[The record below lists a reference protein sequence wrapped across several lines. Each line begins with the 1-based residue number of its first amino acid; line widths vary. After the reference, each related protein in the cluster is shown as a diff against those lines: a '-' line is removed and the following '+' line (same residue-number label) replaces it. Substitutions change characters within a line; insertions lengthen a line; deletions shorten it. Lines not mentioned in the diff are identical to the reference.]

1 MKKFFRREYLAQFK
15 AKYKKVIGAIAV
27 IVFFVTIYAL
37 ILPALTLDSNAAN
50 QTPGIN
56 TEQSGS
62 VDDNTT
68 STSLSTENSDSQAV
82 SETNVSSQDEQLVT
96 TDTTLIADN
105 KNYQVTADITAEA
118 KLPESVALEVNQVK
132 PEDDTYQ
139 SKLQKI
145 QDTLPLNTVANIRL
159 YDIAFMQGDA
169 EVEPS
174 ASVKVT
180 ITQKDNFEAN
190 KDNLKVVHIKTDGST
205 EVLDAEVAG
214 DGNQVTTVTFNS
226 DSFSDFALV
235 DTSTSDDSILNSNGS
250 STGTDVDASVGS
262 TTETETT
269 SQSYTVTFYND
280 DSEITSTQIE
290 AGKALTILP
299 ETPFKSGYR
308 FDHWE
313 NAETHETVT
322 ADTIVTSDLTVK
334 AVFTEISIYTVTVN
348 YYYHNNSANQDV
360 TFDKEIFQLEERDTP
375 YQITPPTST
384 EVKREEDSTLTA
396 DAIYYPQEAV
406 IELKSGDLA
415 IKDEL
420 DGNIDGK
427 VTINLQYV
435 PYTAEYTVH
444 YMLKNLTDDDYTEI
458 QSVTNHGVLGST
470 VRPQVLSYDYA
481 IFEKTEATKLTQS
494 QGQNLYVYYT
504 RNSYTLSYNT
514 NGGSYIP
521 YLTGLYESKVS
532 LTDNVPTKTGYTFVG
547 WHEKEDLSDTAK
559 TSGTITLDSDKTLY
573 AEWKANTVNYT
584 INYYKEV
591 YNNATRKTSYVYDSA
606 VSASGKV
613 GTTVQADQAPAL
625 TTVPTGYKRESAYG
639 MNANS
644 NVTIAADGTS
654 VLKVYYSLI
663 RYTFVFNLNGTLLDV
678 NSYPVGST
686 SGSMTVNG
694 TSYTSS
700 QYRIS
705 NVVLGQDISSQW
717 PTSVNSVT
725 SWGTTYQFKGWY
737 NSSDR
742 IFYVTKRYE
751 VTKDMIE
758 KGMNTNNEKTFV
770 AYWQSGLSLY
780 YVNYYLQDADNTSVY
795 TNSLYSQS
803 FYRSNDSLSGKNIDG
818 FTLRTTTPAGYYSSG
833 YGNDNGYN
841 TNNYYYRFY
850 YDRNTYSI
858 DYYYNGSN
866 INTISRIPFEQN
878 INSSTYNYTPER
890 PSGID
895 ADYTWGG
902 WYTDAGL
909 TVPYTFDTMPSHNL
923 VLYAKWVAPTFNVT
937 FDLNGGDGVAPTT
950 QEVEKYKTATSV
962 ADPSRQYY
970 NFDGWYTAKE
980 GGERY
985 DWSQPVTSDTTLY
998 AHWSLKPLTYTV
1010 RYLDADNNNNQL
1022 AADKTVTSP
1031 ALNYQQV
1038 ISESA
1043 LAITGYRPD
1052 ANSKSVVLDYD
1063 ADNNIITFYY
1073 TKKSAQVSYR
1083 VDYVLKDN
1091 PTVKVAESKSV
1102 TVDGSTI
1109 LVKESAVTVDK
1120 GYLAS
1125 QLGTTL
1131 EQLDDY
1137 YALTDVESLTL
1148 TSSSDNNVITFYYVP
1163 YDTAHITVNYLDM
1176 DGNPIVG
1183 QEPLNTTRKKPS
1195 QYTVTHKTISG
1206 YTYAQSKDSN
1216 GDKNKVN
1223 YKIDKGDN
1231 ITINLYYQKDLYIEA
1246 VSKEKN
1252 YDGIA
1257 LENSGLADLKDSY
1270 KELLETDDSL
1280 TGISFTGSQ
1289 IDAGSSAV
1297 TPSIA
1302 LVSSSTGK
1310 ARNYYYN
1317 IIYVA
1322 GTLTVN
1328 KQSVTV
1334 IVNGQDKEKTYDG
1347 VAESISYDDL
1357 VINDSSG
1364 LYKESDIRFTGDKTL
1379 SATDAGTYNLTLQG
1393 KFTNSN
1399 ANFEVTFQVSDGRL
1413 LIKPRPVILTSAT
1426 AEKGYDGMALTA
1438 QTVTASEPTADTGF
1452 VTGEGLLYDVTGS
1465 QTATGSSDNTF
1476 TYTAMNA
1483 ATKLSNYDIATV
1495 YGRLTVTP
1503 TVNIQKTKTDWTAL
1517 TGGKFEISKW
1527 NGNTWT
1533 SIDGVSDL
1541 TITSTDGVTIPV
1553 GLNTGRYRITE
1564 TAAPDGYVILDNSVY
1579 FAVTESQAENGQSSF
1594 AISLTDENG
1603 NTISS
1608 LENVKVLEGNSS
1620 YSTRIQIAN
1629 ETGKALPHTGGSGR
1643 MFYVLVGLALM
1654 LVTLAYRQYQKHR
1667 ERSDLP

>member
-56 TEQSGS
+56 TKQSGS

-68 STSLSTENSDSQAV
+68 STSFSTENSDSQAV

-96 TDTTLIADN
+96 TDTTLNADD

-118 KLPESVALEVNQVK
+118 KLPKSVALEVNQVK
-132 PEDDTYQ
+132 PEEDTYQ

-145 QDTLPLNTVANIRL
+145 QDTLSLNTVANIRL

-235 DTSTSDDSILNSNGS
+235 DTSTSNDSILNSNGS

-290 AGKALTILP
+290 AGTALTILP

-322 ADTIVTSDLTVK
+322 ADTIVTSNLTVK
-334 AVFTEISIYTVTVN
+334 AVFTKISIYTVTVN

-396 DAIYYPQEAV
+396 DAIYYSQEAV

-470 VRPQVLSYDYA
+470 VSPQVLSYDYA
-481 IFEKTEATKLTQS
+481 TFEKTEATKLTQS
-494 QGQNLYVYYT
+494 QGQDLYVYYT

-521 YLTGLYESKVS
+521 YQTGLYESKVS

-547 WHEKEDLSDTAK
+547 WHEKKDLSDTAK

-613 GTTVQADQAPAL
+613 GTTVQANQAPAL
-625 TTVPTGYKRESAYG
+625 TTVPTGYERESAYG

-663 RYTFVFNLNGTLLDV
+663 RYTFVFNLNGTLFNV

-742 IFYVTKRYE
+742 KFYVTKRYE

-795 TNSLYSQS
+795 TNSSYSQS
-803 FYRSNDSLSGKNIDG
+803 LYRSNDSLSGKDIDG
-818 FTLRTTTPAGYYSSG
+818 FTLRTTTPVGYYSSG
-833 YGNDNGYN
+833 YRNDNGDN

-866 INTISRIPFEQN
+866 INTISSIPFEQN

-937 FDLNGGDGVAPTT
+937 FDLNGGDGVAPTK

-1022 AADKTVTSP
+1022 AADKTVTSS

-1043 LAITGYRPD
+1043 LAITGYHPD
-1052 ANSKSVVLDYD
+1052 ANSKSVELDYD
-1063 ADNNIITFYY
+1063 ADHNIITFYY
-1073 TKKSAQVSYR
+1073 TKKSAQVSYC

-1109 LVKESAVTVDK
+1109 SVKESAVTVDK
-1120 GYLAS
+1120 GYLAK
-1125 QLGTTL
+1125 QLDTTP

-1163 YDTAHITVNYLDM
+1163 YNTAHITVNYLDM

-1257 LENSGLADLKDSY
+1257 LENSGLTDLKDSY
-1270 KELLETDDSL
+1270 KDLLETDDSL

-1334 IVNGQDKEKTYDG
+1334 IVKGQDKEKTYDG

-1357 VINDSSG
+1357 VINDSSR

-1393 KFTNSN
+1393 KFTNRN

-1465 QTATGSSDNTF
+1465 QTDTGSSDNTF

-1564 TAAPDGYVILDNSVY
+1564 TAAPDGYVILDSSVY

-1608 LENVKVLEGNSS
+1608 LENVKVLKGNSS

>member
-27 IVFFVTIYAL
+27 IVVFVTTYAL

-96 TDTTLIADN
+96 TDTTLIADD

-145 QDTLPLNTVANIRL
+145 QDTLSLNTVANIRL

-180 ITQKDNFEAN
+180 ITQKDSFEAN

-250 STGTDVDASVGS
+250 STGTDVDASVES

-290 AGKALTILP
+290 AGTALTILP

-444 YMLKNLTDDDYTEI
+444 YMLKNLTGDDYTEI
-458 QSVTNHGVLGST
+458 QSVINHGVLGST
-470 VRPQVLSYDYA
+470 VSPQVLSYDYA

-514 NGGSYIP
+514 NGGSHIP
-521 YLTGLYESKVS
+521 YQTGLYESKVS

-591 YNNATRKTSYVYDSA
+591 YNNATGTTSYVYDSA

-613 GTTVQADQAPAL
+613 GTTVQADEAPAL
-625 TTVPTGYKRESAYG
+625 TTVPTGYERESAYG

-654 VLKVYYSLI
+654 VLKVYYSLV
-663 RYTFVFNLNGTLLDV
+663 RYTFVFNLNGPYYYT
-678 NSYPVGST
+678 NGFST
-686 SGSMTVNG
+686 G
-694 TSYTSS
+694 
-700 QYRIS
+700 RIS
-705 NVVLGQDISSQW
+705 KNGSDYYNSNYTIQNVVLGQDISSQW
-717 PTSVNSVT
+717 PSGDDVT
-725 SWGTTYQFKGWY
+725 DTYNYYSFVGWSSNTTTVLF
-737 NSSDR
+737 
-742 IFYVTKRYE
+742 VTRRHE
-751 VTKDMIE
+751 VTEDMIL
-758 KGMNTNNEKTFV
+758 GADSSNRKTYT
-770 AYWQSGLSLY
+770 ANWQTGLITKQ
-780 YVNYYLQDADNTSVY
+780 VDYYLQSANDPNVY
-795 TNSLYSQS
+795 ELSSKYSQ
-803 FYRSNDSLSGKNIDG
+803 FYNSQANTMLNPKNIAG
-818 FTLRTTTPAGYYSSG
+818 FTITETPSGYSNSTGYY
-833 YGNDNGYN
+833 YGSTYVVDH
-841 TNNYYYRFY
+841 YRFY
-850 YDRNTYSI
+850 YTRNTYSI
-858 DYYYNGSN
+858 DYYNGSN
-866 INTISRIPFEQN
+866 INTISSIPFEQN

-985 DWSQPVTSDTTLY
+985 DWSQPVTSDTKLY

-1038 ISESA
+1038 VSESA

-1052 ANSKSVVLDYD
+1052 VNSKSVVLDYA

-1083 VDYVLKDN
+1083 VDYVLQDN

-1109 LVKESAVTVDK
+1109 SVKESAVTVDK
-1120 GYLAS
+1120 DYLAK
-1125 QLGTTL
+1125 QLDMTP

-1206 YTYAQSKDSN
+1206 YTYAQSEDSN

-1257 LENSGLADLKDSY
+1257 LENSGLTDLKDSY
-1270 KELLETDDSL
+1270 KDLLETDDSL

-1328 KQSVTV
+1328 KQPVTV

-1413 LIKPRPVILTSAT
+1413 LIKPRPVILTSET

-1476 TYTAMNA
+1476 TYAAMNT

-1503 TVNIQKTKTDWTAL
+1503 TVNIQKTKTNWTAL

-1541 TITSTDGVTIPV
+1541 IITSTDGVTIPV
-1553 GLNTGRYRITE
+1553 GLNTGCYRITE

-1603 NTISS
+1603 NTISN

-1643 MFYVLVGLALM
+1643 MFYMLVGLALM

>member
-27 IVFFVTIYAL
+27 IVVFVTTYAL

-50 QTPGIN
+50 QMPGIN

-62 VDDNTT
+62 VDGNTT

-96 TDTTLIADN
+96 TDTTLIADD

-145 QDTLPLNTVANIRL
+145 QDTLSLNTVANIRL

-205 EVLDAEVAG
+205 EILDAEVAG
-214 DGNQVTTVTFNS
+214 DGNQVTAVTFNS

-235 DTSTSDDSILNSNGS
+235 DTSTSDDSILNSS
-250 STGTDVDASVGS
+250 STGTDVDASVES

-269 SQSYTVTFYND
+269 SQSYTVTFYNE

-290 AGKALTILP
+290 AGTALTILP

-406 IELKSGDLA
+406 IELQLGDLA

-444 YMLKNLTDDDYTEI
+444 YMLKNLTGDDYTEI

-470 VRPQVLSYDYA
+470 VSPQVLSYDYA

-521 YLTGLYESKVS
+521 YQTGLYESKVS

-591 YNNATRKTSYVYDSA
+591 YNNATGTTSYVYDSA

-613 GTTVQADQAPAL
+613 GTTVQADEAPAL
-625 TTVPTGYKRESAYG
+625 TTVPTGYERESAYG

-654 VLKVYYSLI
+654 VLKVYYSLV
-663 RYTFVFNLNGTLLDV
+663 RYTFVFNLNGPYYYT
-678 NSYPVGST
+678 NGFST
-686 SGSMTVNG
+686 G
-694 TSYTSS
+694 
-700 QYRIS
+700 RIS
-705 NVVLGQDISSQW
+705 KNGSDYYNSNYTIQNVALGQDISSQW
-717 PTSVNSVT
+717 PSGDDVT
-725 SWGTTYQFKGWY
+725 DTYNYYSFVGWSSNTTTVLF
-737 NSSDR
+737 
-742 IFYVTKRYE
+742 VTRRHE
-751 VTKDMIE
+751 VTVDMIL
-758 KGMNTNNEKTFV
+758 GADSSNRKTYT
-770 AYWQSGLSLY
+770 ANWQTGLITKQ
-780 YVNYYLQDADNTSVY
+780 VDYYLQSANDPNVY
-795 TNSLYSQS
+795 ELSSKYSQ
-803 FYRSNDSLSGKNIDG
+803 FYNSQANTMLNPKNIAG
-818 FTLRTTTPAGYYSSG
+818 FTITEKPSGYPNSTGYY
-833 YGNDNGYN
+833 YGSTYVVDH
-841 TNNYYYRFY
+841 YRFY
-850 YDRNTYSI
+850 YTRNIYSI
-858 DYYYNGSN
+858 DYYNGSN
-866 INTISRIPFEQN
+866 INTISSIPFEQN

-950 QEVEKYKTATSV
+950 QEVEKYKIATSV

-985 DWSQPVTSDTTLY
+985 DWSQPVTSDTKLY

-1022 AADKTVTSP
+1022 AADKTVTGP

-1038 ISESA
+1038 VSESA

-1083 VDYVLKDN
+1083 VDYVLQDN

-1109 LVKESAVTVDK
+1109 SIKESAVTVDK
-1120 GYLAS
+1120 DYLAK
-1125 QLGTTL
+1125 QLDTTP

-1195 QYTVTHKTISG
+1195 QYTVTHETISG
-1206 YTYAQSKDSN
+1206 YTYAQSEDSN

-1246 VSKEKN
+1246 ISKEKN

-1257 LENSGLADLKDSY
+1257 LENSGLTDLKDSY
-1270 KELLETDDSL
+1270 KDLLETDDSL
-1280 TGISFTGSQ
+1280 TGISFIGSQ

-1297 TPSIA
+1297 TPNIA

-1328 KQSVTV
+1328 KQPVTV

-1379 SATDAGTYNLTLQG
+1379 PATDAGTYNLTLQG

-1426 AEKGYDGMALTA
+1426 AEKGYDGMALKA

-1503 TVNIQKTKTDWTAL
+1503 TVNIQKTKMDWTAL

-1603 NTISS
+1603 NTISN

-1654 LVTLAYRQYQKHR
+1654 LVTLAYRPYQKHR

>member
-27 IVFFVTIYAL
+27 IVFFVTTYAL
-37 ILPALTLDSNAAN
+37 ILPTLTLDSNAAN

-82 SETNVSSQDEQLVT
+82 SETNVSSRDEQLVT
-96 TDTTLIADN
+96 TDTTLIADD

-145 QDTLPLNTVANIRL
+145 QDTLSLNTVANIRL

-214 DGNQVTTVTFNS
+214 DGNQVTAVTFNS

-235 DTSTSDDSILNSNGS
+235 DTSTSDDSILNSS
-250 STGTDVDASVGS
+250 STGTDVDASVES

-269 SQSYTVTFYND
+269 SQSYTVTFYNE

-290 AGKALTILP
+290 AGTALTILP

-322 ADTIVTSDLTVK
+322 ADTIVTSNLTVK

-470 VRPQVLSYDYA
+470 VSPQVLSYDYA

-494 QGQNLYVYYT
+494 QGQDLYVYYT

-521 YLTGLYESKVS
+521 YQTGLYESKVS

-613 GTTVQADQAPAL
+613 GATVQADEAPAL
-625 TTVPTGYKRESAYG
+625 TTVPTGYERESAYG

-663 RYTFVFNLNGTLLDV
+663 RYTFVFNLNGTLFNV

-742 IFYVTKRYE
+742 KFYVTKRYE

-795 TNSLYSQS
+795 TNSSYSQS
-803 FYRSNDSLSGKNIDG
+803 LYRSNDSLSGKDIDG
-818 FTLRTTTPAGYYSSG
+818 FTLRTTTPVGYYSSG
-833 YGNDNGYN
+833 YRNDNGDN

-866 INTISRIPFEQN
+866 INTISSIPFEQN

-937 FDLNGGDGVAPTT
+937 FDLNGGDGVAPTK

-1022 AADKTVTSP
+1022 AADKTVTSS

-1109 LVKESAVTVDK
+1109 SVKESAVTVDK
-1120 GYLAS
+1120 GYLAK
-1125 QLGTTL
+1125 QLDTTP

-1206 YTYAQSKDSN
+1206 YTYAQSKDTN

-1257 LENSGLADLKDSY
+1257 LENSGLTDLKDSY
-1270 KELLETDDSL
+1270 KELLETGDSL
-1280 TGISFTGSQ
+1280 KRISFTGSQ

-1328 KQSVTV
+1328 KQPVTV

-1393 KFTNSN
+1393 KFTNRN

-1413 LIKPRPVILTSAT
+1413 LIKSRPVILTSAT

-1465 QTATGSSDNTF
+1465 QTATGPSDNTF
-1476 TYTAMNA
+1476 TYTAMNT

-1620 YSTRIQIAN
+1620 YSARIQIAN

>member
-27 IVFFVTIYAL
+27 IVVFVTTYAL

-96 TDTTLIADN
+96 TDTTLIADD

-145 QDTLPLNTVANIRL
+145 QDTLSLNTVANIRL

-180 ITQKDNFEAN
+180 ITQKDSFEAN

-250 STGTDVDASVGS
+250 STGTDVDASVES

-290 AGKALTILP
+290 AGTALTILP

-444 YMLKNLTDDDYTEI
+444 YMLKNLTGDDYTEI
-458 QSVTNHGVLGST
+458 QSVINHGVLGST
-470 VRPQVLSYDYA
+470 VSPQVLSYDYA

-514 NGGSYIP
+514 NGGSHIP
-521 YLTGLYESKVS
+521 YQTGLYESKVS

-591 YNNATRKTSYVYDSA
+591 YNNATGTTSYVYDSA

-613 GTTVQADQAPAL
+613 GTTVQADEAPAL
-625 TTVPTGYKRESAYG
+625 TTVPTGYERESAYG

-654 VLKVYYSLI
+654 VLKVYYSLV
-663 RYTFVFNLNGTLLDV
+663 RYTFVFNLNGPYYYT
-678 NSYPVGST
+678 NGFST
-686 SGSMTVNG
+686 G
-694 TSYTSS
+694 
-700 QYRIS
+700 RIS
-705 NVVLGQDISSQW
+705 KNGSDYYNSNYTIQNVVLGQDISSQW
-717 PTSVNSVT
+717 PSGDDVT
-725 SWGTTYQFKGWY
+725 DTYNYYSFVGWSSNTTTVLF
-737 NSSDR
+737 
-742 IFYVTKRYE
+742 VTRRHE
-751 VTKDMIE
+751 VTEDMIL
-758 KGMNTNNEKTFV
+758 GADSSNRKTYT
-770 AYWQSGLSLY
+770 ANWQTGLITKQ
-780 YVNYYLQDADNTSVY
+780 VDYYLQSANDPNVY
-795 TNSLYSQS
+795 ELSSKYSQ
-803 FYRSNDSLSGKNIDG
+803 FYNSQANTMLNPKNIAG
-818 FTLRTTTPAGYYSSG
+818 FTITETPSGYSNSTGYY
-833 YGNDNGYN
+833 YGSTYVVDH
-841 TNNYYYRFY
+841 YRFY
-850 YDRNTYSI
+850 YTRNTYSI
-858 DYYYNGSN
+858 DYYNGSN
-866 INTISRIPFEQN
+866 INTISSIPFEQN

-985 DWSQPVTSDTTLY
+985 DWSQPVTSDTKLY

-1038 ISESA
+1038 VSESA

-1052 ANSKSVVLDYD
+1052 VNSKSVVLDYD

-1083 VDYVLKDN
+1083 VDYVLQDN

-1109 LVKESAVTVDK
+1109 SVKESAVTVDK
-1120 GYLAS
+1120 DYLAK
-1125 QLGTTL
+1125 QLDMTP

-1206 YTYAQSKDSN
+1206 YTYAQSEDSN

-1257 LENSGLADLKDSY
+1257 LENSGLTDLKDSY
-1270 KELLETDDSL
+1270 KDLLETDDSL

-1328 KQSVTV
+1328 KQPVTV

-1413 LIKPRPVILTSAT
+1413 LIKPRPVILTSET

-1476 TYTAMNA
+1476 TYAAMNT

-1503 TVNIQKTKTDWTAL
+1503 TVNIQKTKTNWTAL

-1541 TITSTDGVTIPV
+1541 IITSTDGVTIPV
-1553 GLNTGRYRITE
+1553 GLNTGCYRITE

-1603 NTISS
+1603 NTISN

-1643 MFYVLVGLALM
+1643 MFYMLVGLALM

>member
-27 IVFFVTIYAL
+27 IVVFVTTYAL

-68 STSLSTENSDSQAV
+68 STENSDSQAV
-82 SETNVSSQDEQLVT
+82 SEMNVSSQDEQLVT
-96 TDTTLIADN
+96 TDTTLIADD

-132 PEDDTYQ
+132 PEDDIYQ

-145 QDTLPLNTVANIRL
+145 QDTLSLNTVANIRL

-180 ITQKDNFEAN
+180 ITQKDSFEAN

-250 STGTDVDASVGS
+250 STGTDVDASVES

-290 AGKALTILP
+290 AGTALTILP

-435 PYTAEYTVH
+435 PYTAEYTVY
-444 YMLKNLTDDDYTEI
+444 YMLKNLTGDDYTEI

-470 VRPQVLSYDYA
+470 VSPQVLSYDYA

-521 YLTGLYESKVS
+521 YQTGLYESKVS

-591 YNNATRKTSYVYDSA
+591 YNNATGTTSYVYDSA

-613 GTTVQADQAPAL
+613 GATVQADEAPDL
-625 TTVPTGYKRESAYG
+625 TTVPTGYERESAYG

-654 VLKVYYSLI
+654 VLKVYYSLV
-663 RYTFVFNLNGTLLDV
+663 RYTFVFNLNGPYYYT
-678 NSYPVGST
+678 NGFST
-686 SGSMTVNG
+686 G
-694 TSYTSS
+694 
-700 QYRIS
+700 RIS
-705 NVVLGQDISSQW
+705 KNGSDYYNSNYTIQNVVLGQDISSQW
-717 PTSVNSVT
+717 PSGDDVT
-725 SWGTTYQFKGWY
+725 DTYNYYSFVGWSSNTTTVLF
-737 NSSDR
+737 
-742 IFYVTKRYE
+742 VTRRHE
-751 VTKDMIE
+751 VTEDMIL
-758 KGMNTNNEKTFV
+758 GADSSNRKTYT
-770 AYWQSGLSLY
+770 ANWQTGLITKQ
-780 YVNYYLQDADNTSVY
+780 VDYYLQSANDPNVY
-795 TNSLYSQS
+795 ELSSKYSQ
-803 FYRSNDSLSGKNIDG
+803 FYNSQANTMLSPKNIAG
-818 FTLRTTTPAGYYSSG
+818 FTITETPSGYSNSTGYY
-833 YGNDNGYN
+833 YGSTYVVDH
-841 TNNYYYRFY
+841 YRFY
-850 YDRNTYSI
+850 YTRNTYSI

-866 INTISRIPFEQN
+866 INTISSIPFEQN

-1038 ISESA
+1038 VSESA

-1109 LVKESAVTVDK
+1109 SVKESAVTVDK
-1120 GYLAS
+1120 DYLAK
-1125 QLGTTL
+1125 QLDTTP

-1206 YTYAQSKDSN
+1206 YTYAQSEDSN

-1257 LENSGLADLKDSY
+1257 LENSGLTDLKDSY

-1328 KQSVTV
+1328 KQPVTV

-1603 NTISS
+1603 NTISN

>member
-1 MKKFFRREYLAQFK
+1 MKKFFRREYLDQFK

-68 STSLSTENSDSQAV
+68 STSFSTENSDSQAV

-96 TDTTLIADN
+96 TDTTLIADD

-132 PEDDTYQ
+132 PEEDTYQ

-145 QDTLPLNTVANIRL
+145 QDTLSLNTVANIRL

-235 DTSTSDDSILNSNGS
+235 DTSTSDDSILNSS
-250 STGTDVDASVGS
+250 STGTDVDASVES

-290 AGKALTILP
+290 AGTALTILP

-444 YMLKNLTDDDYTEI
+444 YMLKNLTDNDYTEI

-470 VRPQVLSYDYA
+470 VRSQVLSYDYA
-481 IFEKTEATKLTQS
+481 TFEKTEATKLTQS

-521 YLTGLYESKVS
+521 YQTGLYKSKVS

-591 YNNATRKTSYVYDSA
+591 YNNATGTTSYVYDSA

-613 GTTVQADQAPAL
+613 GATVQADEAPAL
-625 TTVPTGYKRESAYG
+625 TTVPTGYERESAYG

-663 RYTFVFNLNGTLLDV
+663 RYTFVFNLNGTLLNV
-678 NSYPVGST
+678 NSYQVGST

-725 SWGTTYQFKGWY
+725 SGRTTYQFKGWY

-742 IFYVTKRYE
+742 IFCVTKRYE

-795 TNSLYSQS
+795 TNSSYSQS
-803 FYRSNDSLSGKNIDG
+803 LYRSNDSLSGKDIDG

-833 YGNDNGYN
+833 YWNDNGYN

-866 INTISRIPFEQN
+866 INTISSIPFEQN

-1038 ISESA
+1038 VSESA

-1109 LVKESAVTVDK
+1109 SVKESAVTVDK
-1120 GYLAS
+1120 DYLAS
-1125 QLGTTL
+1125 QLDMTP

-1183 QEPLNTTRKKPS
+1183 QAPLNTTRKKPS

-1206 YTYAQSKDSN
+1206 YTYAQSEDSN

-1257 LENSGLADLKDSY
+1257 LENSGLTDLKDSY

-1328 KQSVTV
+1328 KQPVTV

-1476 TYTAMNA
+1476 TYTVMNA

>member
-27 IVFFVTIYAL
+27 IVVFVTTYAL

-68 STSLSTENSDSQAV
+68 STENSDSQAV

-96 TDTTLIADN
+96 TDTTLIADD
-105 KNYQVTADITAEA
+105 KSYQVTADITAEA
-118 KLPESVALEVNQVK
+118 KLPESVALEVNQIK

-145 QDTLPLNTVANIRL
+145 QDTLSLNTVANIRL

-235 DTSTSDDSILNSNGS
+235 DTSTSDDSILNSS
-250 STGTDVDASVGS
+250 STGTNVDASVES

-290 AGKALTILP
+290 AGTALTILP

-444 YMLKNLTDDDYTEI
+444 YMLKNLTDDDYTVI

-470 VRPQVLSYDYA
+470 VSPQVLSYDYA

-494 QGQNLYVYYT
+494 QGQDLYVYYT

-521 YLTGLYESKVS
+521 YQTGLYESKVS

-591 YNNATRKTSYVYDSA
+591 YNNATGTTSYVYDSA

-613 GTTVQADQAPAL
+613 GATVQADEAPAL
-625 TTVPTGYKRESAYG
+625 TTVPTGYERESAYG

-663 RYTFVFNLNGTLLDV
+663 RYTFVFNLNGPYYYT
-678 NSYPVGST
+678 NGFST
-686 SGSMTVNG
+686 G
-694 TSYTSS
+694 
-700 QYRIS
+700 RIS
-705 NVVLGQDISSQW
+705 KNGSDYYNSNYTIQNVVLGQDISSQW
-717 PTSVNSVT
+717 PSGDDVT
-725 SWGTTYQFKGWY
+725 DTYNYYSFVGWSSNTTTVLF
-737 NSSDR
+737 
-742 IFYVTKRYE
+742 VTRRHE
-751 VTKDMIE
+751 VTEDMIL
-758 KGMNTNNEKTFV
+758 GADSSNRKTYT
-770 AYWQSGLSLY
+770 ANWQTGLITKQ
-780 YVNYYLQDADNTSVY
+780 VDYYLQSANDPNVY
-795 TNSLYSQS
+795 ELSSKYSQ
-803 FYRSNDSLSGKNIDG
+803 FYNSQANTMLNPKNIAG
-818 FTLRTTTPAGYYSSG
+818 FTITETPSGYSNSTGYY
-833 YGNDNGYN
+833 YGSTYVVDH
-841 TNNYYYRFY
+841 YRFY
-850 YDRNTYSI
+850 YTRNTYSI

-866 INTISRIPFEQN
+866 INTISSIPFEQN

-890 PSGID
+890 PPGID

-1038 ISESA
+1038 VSESA

-1052 ANSKSVVLDYD
+1052 ANSKNVVLDYD

-1109 LVKESAVTVDK
+1109 SVKESAVTVDK

-1125 QLGTTL
+1125 QLGTMP

-1206 YTYAQSKDSN
+1206 YTYAQS
-1216 GDKNKVN
+1216 
-1223 YKIDKGDN
+1223 
-1231 ITINLYYQKDLYIEA
+1231 
-1246 VSKEKN
+1246 
-1252 YDGIA
+1252 
-1257 LENSGLADLKDSY
+1257 
-1270 KELLETDDSL
+1270 
-1280 TGISFTGSQ
+1280 
-1289 IDAGSSAV
+1289 
-1297 TPSIA
+1297 
-1302 LVSSSTGK
+1302 
-1310 ARNYYYN
+1310 
-1317 IIYVA
+1317 
-1322 GTLTVN
+1322 
-1328 KQSVTV
+1328 
-1334 IVNGQDKEKTYDG
+1334 
-1347 VAESISYDDL
+1347 
-1357 VINDSSG
+1357 
-1364 LYKESDIRFTGDKTL
+1364 
-1379 SATDAGTYNLTLQG
+1379 
-1393 KFTNSN
+1393 
-1399 ANFEVTFQVSDGRL
+1399 
-1413 LIKPRPVILTSAT
+1413 
-1426 AEKGYDGMALTA
+1426 
-1438 QTVTASEPTADTGF
+1438 
-1452 VTGEGLLYDVTGS
+1452 
-1465 QTATGSSDNTF
+1465 
-1476 TYTAMNA
+1476 
-1483 ATKLSNYDIATV
+1483 
-1495 YGRLTVTP
+1495 
-1503 TVNIQKTKTDWTAL
+1503 
-1517 TGGKFEISKW
+1517 
-1527 NGNTWT
+1527 
-1533 SIDGVSDL
+1533 
-1541 TITSTDGVTIPV
+1541 
-1553 GLNTGRYRITE
+1553 
-1564 TAAPDGYVILDNSVY
+1564 
-1579 FAVTESQAENGQSSF
+1579 SF

-1603 NTISS
+1603 NTISN

-1643 MFYVLVGLALM
+1643 MFYVLAGLALM

>member
-27 IVFFVTIYAL
+27 IVVFVTTYAL

-96 TDTTLIADN
+96 TDTTLIADD

-145 QDTLPLNTVANIRL
+145 QDTLSLNTVANIRL

-180 ITQKDNFEAN
+180 ITQKDSFEAN

-250 STGTDVDASVGS
+250 STGTDVDASVES

-290 AGKALTILP
+290 AGTALTILP

-444 YMLKNLTDDDYTEI
+444 YMLKNLTGDDYTEI

-470 VRPQVLSYDYA
+470 VSPQVLSYDYA

-521 YLTGLYESKVS
+521 YQTGLYESKVS

-591 YNNATRKTSYVYDSA
+591 YNNATGTTSYVYDSA

-613 GTTVQADQAPAL
+613 GTTVQADEAPAL
-625 TTVPTGYKRESAYG
+625 TTVPTGYERESAYG

-654 VLKVYYSLI
+654 VLKVYYSLV
-663 RYTFVFNLNGTLLDV
+663 RYTFVFNLNGPYYYT
-678 NSYPVGST
+678 NGFST
-686 SGSMTVNG
+686 G
-694 TSYTSS
+694 
-700 QYRIS
+700 RIS
-705 NVVLGQDISSQW
+705 KNGSDYYNSNYTIQNVVLGQDISSQW
-717 PTSVNSVT
+717 PSGDDVT
-725 SWGTTYQFKGWY
+725 DTYNYYSFVGWSSNTTTVLF
-737 NSSDR
+737 
-742 IFYVTKRYE
+742 VTRRHE
-751 VTKDMIE
+751 VTEDMIL
-758 KGMNTNNEKTFV
+758 GADSSNRKTYT
-770 AYWQSGLSLY
+770 ANWQTGLITKQ
-780 YVNYYLQDADNTSVY
+780 VDYYLQSANDPNVY
-795 TNSLYSQS
+795 ELSSKYSQ
-803 FYRSNDSLSGKNIDG
+803 FYNSQANTMLNPKNIAG
-818 FTLRTTTPAGYYSSG
+818 FTITETPSGYSNSTGYY
-833 YGNDNGYN
+833 YGSTYVVDR
-841 TNNYYYRFY
+841 YRFY
-850 YDRNTYSI
+850 YTRNIYSI
-858 DYYYNGSN
+858 DYYNGSN
-866 INTISRIPFEQN
+866 INTISSIPFEQN

-909 TVPYTFDTMPSHNL
+909 SVPYTFDTMPSHNL

-950 QEVEKYKTATSV
+950 QEVEKYKIATSV

-985 DWSQPVTSDTTLY
+985 DWSQPVTSDTKLY

-1038 ISESA
+1038 VSESA

-1083 VDYVLKDN
+1083 VDYVLQDN

-1102 TVDGSTI
+1102 TVDSSTI
-1109 LVKESAVTVDK
+1109 SVKESAVTVDK
-1120 GYLAS
+1120 DYLAK
-1125 QLGTTL
+1125 QLDMTP

-1206 YTYAQSKDSN
+1206 YTYAQSEDSN

-1257 LENSGLADLKDSY
+1257 LENSGLTDLKDSY

-1533 SIDGVSDL
+1533 SIDGISDL

>member
-27 IVFFVTIYAL
+27 IVVFVTTYAL

-96 TDTTLIADN
+96 TDTTLIADD

-145 QDTLPLNTVANIRL
+145 QDTLSLNTVANIRL

-180 ITQKDNFEAN
+180 ITQKDSFEAN

-250 STGTDVDASVGS
+250 STGTDVDASVES

-290 AGKALTILP
+290 AGTALTILP

-444 YMLKNLTDDDYTEI
+444 YMLKNLTGDDYTEI
-458 QSVTNHGVLGST
+458 QSVINHGVLGST
-470 VRPQVLSYDYA
+470 VSPQVLSYDYA

-514 NGGSYIP
+514 NGGSHIP
-521 YLTGLYESKVS
+521 YQTGLYESKVS

-591 YNNATRKTSYVYDSA
+591 YNNATGTTSYVYDSA

-613 GTTVQADQAPAL
+613 GTTVQADEAPAL
-625 TTVPTGYKRESAYG
+625 TTVPTGYERESAYG

-654 VLKVYYSLI
+654 VLKVYYSLV
-663 RYTFVFNLNGTLLDV
+663 RYTFVFNLNGPYYYT
-678 NSYPVGST
+678 NGFST
-686 SGSMTVNG
+686 G
-694 TSYTSS
+694 
-700 QYRIS
+700 RIS
-705 NVVLGQDISSQW
+705 KNGSDYYNSNYTIQNVVLGQDISSQW
-717 PTSVNSVT
+717 PSGDDVT
-725 SWGTTYQFKGWY
+725 DTYNYYSFVGWSSNTTTVLF
-737 NSSDR
+737 
-742 IFYVTKRYE
+742 VTRRHE
-751 VTKDMIE
+751 VTEDMIL
-758 KGMNTNNEKTFV
+758 GADSSNRKTYT
-770 AYWQSGLSLY
+770 ANWQTGLITKQ
-780 YVNYYLQDADNTSVY
+780 VDYYLQSANDPNVY
-795 TNSLYSQS
+795 ELSSKYSQ
-803 FYRSNDSLSGKNIDG
+803 FYNSQANTMLNPKNIAG
-818 FTLRTTTPAGYYSSG
+818 FTITETPSGYSNSTGYY
-833 YGNDNGYN
+833 YGSTYVVDH
-841 TNNYYYRFY
+841 YRFY
-850 YDRNTYSI
+850 YTRNTYSI

-866 INTISRIPFEQN
+866 INTISSIPFEQN

-1038 ISESA
+1038 VSESA

-1109 LVKESAVTVDK
+1109 SVKESAVTVDK
-1120 GYLAS
+1120 DYLAK
-1125 QLGTTL
+1125 QLDTTP

-1176 DGNPIVG
+1176 DGNPIVW

-1206 YTYAQSKDSN
+1206 YTYAQSEDSN

-1257 LENSGLADLKDSY
+1257 LENSGLTDLKDSY

-1328 KQSVTV
+1328 KQPVTV

-1452 VTGEGLLYDVTGS
+1452 VTGEGLLYNVTGS

-1495 YGRLTVTP
+1495 YGRLTVIP

-1533 SIDGVSDL
+1533 SIDGISDL

-1579 FAVTESQAENGQSSF
+1579 FAVTESQAENGHSSF

-1603 NTISS
+1603 NTISN

-1643 MFYVLVGLALM
+1643 MFYVLAGLALM

>member
-62 VDDNTT
+62 VGDNTT
-68 STSLSTENSDSQAV
+68 STSFSTENSDSQAV

-96 TDTTLIADN
+96 TDKTLIADD

-132 PEDDTYQ
+132 PEEDTYQ

-145 QDTLPLNTVANIRL
+145 QDTLSLNTVANIRL

-180 ITQKDNFEAN
+180 ITQKDNFETN

-235 DTSTSDDSILNSNGS
+235 DTSTSDDSILNSS
-250 STGTDVDASVGS
+250 STGTDVDASVES

-322 ADTIVTSDLTVK
+322 ADTIVTSNLTVK

-348 YYYHNNSANQDV
+348 YYYHNNSANQDI

-384 EVKREEDSTLTA
+384 EVKREKDSILTA

-470 VRPQVLSYDYA
+470 VRSQVLSYDYA
-481 IFEKTEATKLTQS
+481 TFEKTEATKLTQS

-547 WHEKEDLSDTAK
+547 WHEKKDLSDTAK

-613 GTTVQADQAPAL
+613 GTTVQAGEAPAL
-625 TTVPTGYKRESAYG
+625 KTVPKGYKRESAYG

-654 VLKVYYSLI
+654 VLKVYYSLV

-678 NSYPVGST
+678 NSNQVGGST

-725 SWGTTYQFKGWY
+725 SGKTTYQFKGWY

-742 IFYVTKRYE
+742 IYYVTKRYE

-780 YVNYYLQDADNTSVY
+780 YVNYYLQDAHNTSVY
-795 TNSLYSQS
+795 TNSSYSQS
-803 FYRSNDSLSGKNIDG
+803 LYLSNGSLRGKDIDG
-818 FTLRTTTPAGYYSSG
+818 FTLRTTTPKGYYNSG
-833 YGNDNGYN
+833 YQDDNGYN

-866 INTISRIPFEQN
+866 INTISSIPFEQN

-985 DWSQPVTSDTTLY
+985 DWSRPVTSDTTLY

-1038 ISESA
+1038 VSESA

-1091 PTVKVAESKSV
+1091 PKVKVAESKSV

-1109 LVKESAVTVDK
+1109 SVKESAVTVDK

-1163 YDTAHITVNYLDM
+1163 YNTAHITVNYLDM

-1206 YTYAQSKDSN
+1206 YTYAKSEDSN

-1257 LENSGLADLKDSY
+1257 LENSGLTDLKDSY
-1270 KELLETDDSL
+1270 KELLETGDSL

-1328 KQSVTV
+1328 KQPVTV

-1393 KFTNSN
+1393 KFTNRN

-1413 LIKPRPVILTSAT
+1413 LIKSRPVILTSAT

-1465 QTATGSSDNTF
+1465 QTATGPSDNTF
-1476 TYTAMNA
+1476 TYTAMNT

-1503 TVNIQKTKTDWTAL
+1503 TVNIQKTKTDWTAM

>member
-1 MKKFFRREYLAQFK
+1 M
-15 AKYKKVIGAIAV
+15 
-27 IVFFVTIYAL
+27 
-37 ILPALTLDSNAAN
+37 
-50 QTPGIN
+50 
-56 TEQSGS
+56 
-62 VDDNTT
+62 
-68 STSLSTENSDSQAV
+68 
-82 SETNVSSQDEQLVT
+82 
-96 TDTTLIADN
+96 
-105 KNYQVTADITAEA
+105 
-118 KLPESVALEVNQVK
+118 
-132 PEDDTYQ
+132 
-139 SKLQKI
+139 
-145 QDTLPLNTVANIRL
+145 
-159 YDIAFMQGDA
+159 
-169 EVEPS
+169 
-174 ASVKVT
+174 
-180 ITQKDNFEAN
+180 
-190 KDNLKVVHIKTDGST
+190 
-205 EVLDAEVAG
+205 
-214 DGNQVTTVTFNS
+214 
-226 DSFSDFALV
+226 
-235 DTSTSDDSILNSNGS
+235 
-250 STGTDVDASVGS
+250 
-262 TTETETT
+262 
-269 SQSYTVTFYND
+269 
-280 DSEITSTQIE
+280 
-290 AGKALTILP
+290 
-299 ETPFKSGYR
+299 
-308 FDHWE
+308 
-313 NAETHETVT
+313 
-322 ADTIVTSDLTVK
+322 
-334 AVFTEISIYTVTVN
+334 
-348 YYYHNNSANQDV
+348 
-360 TFDKEIFQLEERDTP
+360 
-375 YQITPPTST
+375 
-384 EVKREEDSTLTA
+384 
-396 DAIYYPQEAV
+396 
-406 IELKSGDLA
+406 
-415 IKDEL
+415 
-420 DGNIDGK
+420 
-427 VTINLQYV
+427 
-435 PYTAEYTVH
+435 
-444 YMLKNLTDDDYTEI
+444 KNLTGDDYTEI

-470 VRPQVLSYDYA
+470 VSPQVLSYDYA

-494 QGQNLYVYYT
+494 QGQDLYVYYT

-521 YLTGLYESKVS
+521 YQTGLYKSEVS
-532 LTDNVPTKTGYTFVG
+532 LTDNVPTKTGYKFVG
-547 WHEKEDLSDTAK
+547 WHEKEDLSDTPK

-573 AEWKANTVNYT
+573 AEWEARPVNYT

-591 YNNATRKTSYVYDSA
+591 YNNATKKTSYVYDSA

-613 GTTVQADQAPAL
+613 GTTVQAGEAPAL
-625 TTVPTGYKRESAYG
+625 TTVPTGYERESAYG

-663 RYTFVFNLNGTLLDV
+663 RYTFVFNLNGTLLNV
-678 NSYPVGST
+678 NSYPVGPT

-780 YVNYYLQDADNTSVY
+780 YVNYYLQDAHNTSVY

-803 FYRSNDSLSGKNIDG
+803 LYRSNDSLSGKDIDG
-818 FTLRTTTPAGYYSSG
+818 FTLRTTTPKGYYNSG
-833 YGNDNGYN
+833 YQNDNGYN

-1022 AADKTVTSP
+1022 AADKTVTSS

-1109 LVKESAVTVDK
+1109 SVKESAVTVDK
-1120 GYLAS
+1120 GYLAK
-1125 QLGTTL
+1125 QLDTTP

-1206 YTYAQSKDSN
+1206 YTYAQSEDSN

-1257 LENSGLADLKDSY
+1257 LENSGLTDLKDSY

-1289 IDAGSSAV
+1289 INAGSSAV

-1476 TYTAMNA
+1476 IYTAMNA

>member
-27 IVFFVTIYAL
+27 IVVFVTTYAL

-96 TDTTLIADN
+96 TDTTLIADD

-145 QDTLPLNTVANIRL
+145 QDTLSLNTVANIRL

-180 ITQKDNFEAN
+180 ITQKDSFEAN

-250 STGTDVDASVGS
+250 STGTDVDASVES

-290 AGKALTILP
+290 AGTALTILP

-444 YMLKNLTDDDYTEI
+444 YMLKNLTGDDYTEI

-470 VRPQVLSYDYA
+470 VSPQVLSYDYA

-521 YLTGLYESKVS
+521 YQTGLYESKVS

-591 YNNATRKTSYVYDSA
+591 YNNATGTTSYVYDSA

-613 GTTVQADQAPAL
+613 GTTVQADEAPAL
-625 TTVPTGYKRESAYG
+625 TTVPTGYERESAYG

-654 VLKVYYSLI
+654 VLKVYYSLV
-663 RYTFVFNLNGTLLDV
+663 RYTFVFNLNGPYYYT
-678 NSYPVGST
+678 NGFST
-686 SGSMTVNG
+686 G
-694 TSYTSS
+694 
-700 QYRIS
+700 RIS
-705 NVVLGQDISSQW
+705 KNGSDYYNSNYTIQNVVLGQDISSQW
-717 PTSVNSVT
+717 PSGDDVT
-725 SWGTTYQFKGWY
+725 DTYNYYSFVGWSSNTTTVLF
-737 NSSDR
+737 
-742 IFYVTKRYE
+742 VTRRHE
-751 VTKDMIE
+751 VTEDMIL
-758 KGMNTNNEKTFV
+758 GADSSNRKTYT
-770 AYWQSGLSLY
+770 ANWQTGLITKQ
-780 YVNYYLQDADNTSVY
+780 VDYYLQSANDPNVY
-795 TNSLYSQS
+795 ELSSKYSQ
-803 FYRSNDSLSGKNIDG
+803 FYNSQANTMLNPKNIAG
-818 FTLRTTTPAGYYSSG
+818 FTITETPSGYSNSTGYY
-833 YGNDNGYN
+833 YGSTYVVDH
-841 TNNYYYRFY
+841 YRFY
-850 YDRNTYSI
+850 YTRNIYSI
-858 DYYYNGSN
+858 DYYNGSN
-866 INTISRIPFEQN
+866 INTISSIPFEQN

-909 TVPYTFDTMPSHNL
+909 SVPYTFDTMPSHNL

-950 QEVEKYKTATSV
+950 QEVEKYKIATSV

-985 DWSQPVTSDTTLY
+985 DWSQPVTSDTKLY

-1031 ALNYQQV
+1031 VLNYQQV
-1038 ISESA
+1038 VSESA

-1083 VDYVLKDN
+1083 VDYVLQDN

-1102 TVDGSTI
+1102 TVDSSTI
-1109 LVKESAVTVDK
+1109 SVKESAVTVDK
-1120 GYLAS
+1120 DYLAK
-1125 QLGTTL
+1125 QLDMTP

-1206 YTYAQSKDSN
+1206 YTYAQSEDSN

-1257 LENSGLADLKDSY
+1257 LENSGLTDLKDSY

-1533 SIDGVSDL
+1533 SIDGISDL

>member
-1 MKKFFRREYLAQFK
+1 MKKFFRREYLDQFK

-68 STSLSTENSDSQAV
+68 STSFSTENSDSQAV

-96 TDTTLIADN
+96 TDTTLIADD

-132 PEDDTYQ
+132 PEEDTYQ

-145 QDTLPLNTVANIRL
+145 QDTLSLNTVANIRL

-235 DTSTSDDSILNSNGS
+235 DTSTSDDSILNSS
-250 STGTDVDASVGS
+250 STGTDVDASVES

-290 AGKALTILP
+290 AGTALTILP

-334 AVFTEISIYTVTVN
+334 AVFTEILIYTVTVN

-396 DAIYYPQEAV
+396 DAIYYSQEAV

-444 YMLKNLTDDDYTEI
+444 YMLKNLTGDDYTEI

-470 VRPQVLSYDYA
+470 VSPQVLSYDYA

-494 QGQNLYVYYT
+494 QGQDLYVYYT

-521 YLTGLYESKVS
+521 YQTGLYESKVS

-591 YNNATRKTSYVYDSA
+591 YNNATRTTSYVYDSA

-613 GTTVQADQAPAL
+613 GATVQADEAPAL
-625 TTVPTGYKRESAYG
+625 TKVPTGYKRESAYG

-663 RYTFVFNLNGTLLDV
+663 RYTFVFNLNGTLLNV

-737 NSSDR
+737 NSSDG

-795 TNSLYSQS
+795 TNSSYSQS
-803 FYRSNDSLSGKNIDG
+803 LYRSNDSLSGKDIDG
-818 FTLRTTTPAGYYSSG
+818 FTLRTTTPVGYYNSG
-833 YGNDNGYN
+833 YRNDNGYN

-866 INTISRIPFEQN
+866 INTISSIPFEQN

-1022 AADKTVTSP
+1022 AADKTVTSS

-1063 ADNNIITFYY
+1063 ADHNIITFYY

-1109 LVKESAVTVDK
+1109 SVKESAVTVDK
-1120 GYLAS
+1120 GYLAK
-1125 QLGTTL
+1125 QLDTTP

-1257 LENSGLADLKDSY
+1257 LENSGLTDLKDSY

>member
-27 IVFFVTIYAL
+27 IVVFVTTYAL

-68 STSLSTENSDSQAV
+68 STSLSTENSDLQAV

-96 TDTTLIADN
+96 TDMTLIADD

-145 QDTLPLNTVANIRL
+145 QDTLSLNTVANIRL

-180 ITQKDNFEAN
+180 ITQKDSFEAN

-250 STGTDVDASVGS
+250 STGTDVDASVES

-290 AGKALTILP
+290 AGTALTILP

-444 YMLKNLTDDDYTEI
+444 YMLKNLTGDDYTEI

-470 VRPQVLSYDYA
+470 VSPQVLSYDYA

-521 YLTGLYESKVS
+521 YQTGLYESKVS
-532 LTDNVPTKTGYTFVG
+532 LTDNVPTKMGYTFVG

-591 YNNATRKTSYVYDSA
+591 YNNATGTTSYVYDSA

-613 GTTVQADQAPAL
+613 GTTVQADEAPAL
-625 TTVPTGYKRESAYG
+625 TTVPTGYERESAYG

-654 VLKVYYSLI
+654 VLKVYYSLV
-663 RYTFVFNLNGTLLDV
+663 RYTFVFNLNGPYYYT
-678 NSYPVGST
+678 NGFST
-686 SGSMTVNG
+686 G
-694 TSYTSS
+694 
-700 QYRIS
+700 RIS
-705 NVVLGQDISSQW
+705 KNGSDYYNSNYTIQNVVLGQDISSQW
-717 PTSVNSVT
+717 PSGDDVT
-725 SWGTTYQFKGWY
+725 DTYNYYSFVGWSSNTTTVLF
-737 NSSDR
+737 
-742 IFYVTKRYE
+742 VTRRHE
-751 VTKDMIE
+751 VTEDMIL
-758 KGMNTNNEKTFV
+758 GADSSNRKTYT
-770 AYWQSGLSLY
+770 ANWQTGLITKQ
-780 YVNYYLQDADNTSVY
+780 VDYYLQSANDPNVY
-795 TNSLYSQS
+795 ELSSKYSQ
-803 FYRSNDSLSGKNIDG
+803 FYNSQANTMLNPKNIAG
-818 FTLRTTTPAGYYSSG
+818 FTITETPSGYSNSTGYY
-833 YGNDNGYN
+833 YGSTYVVDH
-841 TNNYYYRFY
+841 YRFY
-850 YDRNTYSI
+850 YTRNIYSI
-858 DYYYNGSN
+858 DYYNGSN
-866 INTISRIPFEQN
+866 INTISSIPFEQN

-950 QEVEKYKTATSV
+950 QEVEKYKIATSV

-985 DWSQPVTSDTTLY
+985 DWSQPVTSDTKLY

-1038 ISESA
+1038 VSESA

-1083 VDYVLKDN
+1083 VDYVLQDN

-1109 LVKESAVTVDK
+1109 SVKESAVTVDK
-1120 GYLAS
+1120 DYLAK
-1125 QLGTTL
+1125 QLDMTP

-1206 YTYAQSKDSN
+1206 YTYAQSEDSN

-1257 LENSGLADLKDSY
+1257 LENSGLTDLKDSY

-1533 SIDGVSDL
+1533 SIDGISDL

>member
-96 TDTTLIADN
+96 TDTTLIADD

-663 RYTFVFNLNGTLLDV
+663 RYTFVFNLNGTLLNV

-985 DWSQPVTSDTTLY
+985 DWSQPVTSDITLY

-1163 YDTAHITVNYLDM
+1163 YNTAHITVNYLDM

-1564 TAAPDGYVILDNSVY
+1564 TAAPDGYVILDSSVY
-1579 FAVTESQAENGQSSF
+1579 FAVTESQTENGQSSF

>member
-27 IVFFVTIYAL
+27 IVVFVTTYAL

-96 TDTTLIADN
+96 TDTTLIADD

-145 QDTLPLNTVANIRL
+145 QDTLSLNTVANIRL

-180 ITQKDNFEAN
+180 ITQKDSFEAN

-250 STGTDVDASVGS
+250 STGTDVDASVES

-290 AGKALTILP
+290 AGTALTILP

-470 VRPQVLSYDYA
+470 VSPQVLSYDYA

-521 YLTGLYESKVS
+521 YQTGLYESKVS

-591 YNNATRKTSYVYDSA
+591 YNNATGTTSYVYDSA

-613 GTTVQADQAPAL
+613 GATVQADEAPDL
-625 TTVPTGYKRESAYG
+625 TTVPTGYERESAYG

-654 VLKVYYSLI
+654 VLKVYYSLV
-663 RYTFVFNLNGTLLDV
+663 RYTFVFNLNGPYYYT
-678 NSYPVGST
+678 NGFST
-686 SGSMTVNG
+686 G
-694 TSYTSS
+694 
-700 QYRIS
+700 RIS
-705 NVVLGQDISSQW
+705 KNGSDYYNSNYTIQNVVLGQDISSQW
-717 PTSVNSVT
+717 PSGDDVT
-725 SWGTTYQFKGWY
+725 DTYNYYSFVGWSSNTTTVLF
-737 NSSDR
+737 
-742 IFYVTKRYE
+742 VTRRHE
-751 VTKDMIE
+751 VTEDMIL
-758 KGMNTNNEKTFV
+758 GADSSNRKTYT
-770 AYWQSGLSLY
+770 ANWQTGLITKQ
-780 YVNYYLQDADNTSVY
+780 VDYYLQSANDPNVY
-795 TNSLYSQS
+795 ELSSKYSQ
-803 FYRSNDSLSGKNIDG
+803 FYNSQANTMLNPKNIAG
-818 FTLRTTTPAGYYSSG
+818 FTITETPSGYSNSTGYY
-833 YGNDNGYN
+833 YGSTYVVDH
-841 TNNYYYRFY
+841 YRFY
-850 YDRNTYSI
+850 YTRNTYSI

-866 INTISRIPFEQN
+866 INTISSIPFEQN

-1038 ISESA
+1038 VSESA

-1109 LVKESAVTVDK
+1109 SVKESAVTVDK
-1120 GYLAS
+1120 DYLAK
-1125 QLGTTL
+1125 QLDTTP

-1206 YTYAQSKDSN
+1206 YTYAQSEDSN

-1257 LENSGLADLKDSY
+1257 LENSGLTDLKDSY

-1328 KQSVTV
+1328 KQPVTV

-1452 VTGEGLLYDVTGS
+1452 VTGEGLLYNVTGS

-1495 YGRLTVTP
+1495 YGRLTVIP

-1533 SIDGVSDL
+1533 SIDGISDL

-1579 FAVTESQAENGQSSF
+1579 FAVTESQAENGHSSF

-1603 NTISS
+1603 NTISN

-1643 MFYVLVGLALM
+1643 MFYVLAGLALM

>member
-1 MKKFFRREYLAQFK
+1 
-15 AKYKKVIGAIAV
+15 
-27 IVFFVTIYAL
+27 
-37 ILPALTLDSNAAN
+37 
-50 QTPGIN
+50 
-56 TEQSGS
+56 
-62 VDDNTT
+62 
-68 STSLSTENSDSQAV
+68 
-82 SETNVSSQDEQLVT
+82 
-96 TDTTLIADN
+96 
-105 KNYQVTADITAEA
+105 
-118 KLPESVALEVNQVK
+118 
-132 PEDDTYQ
+132 
-139 SKLQKI
+139 
-145 QDTLPLNTVANIRL
+145 
-159 YDIAFMQGDA
+159 
-169 EVEPS
+169 
-174 ASVKVT
+174 
-180 ITQKDNFEAN
+180 
-190 KDNLKVVHIKTDGST
+190 
-205 EVLDAEVAG
+205 
-214 DGNQVTTVTFNS
+214 
-226 DSFSDFALV
+226 
-235 DTSTSDDSILNSNGS
+235 
-250 STGTDVDASVGS
+250 
-262 TTETETT
+262 
-269 SQSYTVTFYND
+269 
-280 DSEITSTQIE
+280 
-290 AGKALTILP
+290 
-299 ETPFKSGYR
+299 
-308 FDHWE
+308 
-313 NAETHETVT
+313 
-322 ADTIVTSDLTVK
+322 
-334 AVFTEISIYTVTVN
+334 
-348 YYYHNNSANQDV
+348 
-360 TFDKEIFQLEERDTP
+360 
-375 YQITPPTST
+375 
-384 EVKREEDSTLTA
+384 
-396 DAIYYPQEAV
+396 
-406 IELKSGDLA
+406 
-415 IKDEL
+415 
-420 DGNIDGK
+420 
-427 VTINLQYV
+427 
-435 PYTAEYTVH
+435 
-444 YMLKNLTDDDYTEI
+444 
-458 QSVTNHGVLGST
+458 
-470 VRPQVLSYDYA
+470 
-481 IFEKTEATKLTQS
+481 
-494 QGQNLYVYYT
+494 
-504 RNSYTLSYNT
+504 
-514 NGGSYIP
+514 
-521 YLTGLYESKVS
+521 
-532 LTDNVPTKTGYTFVG
+532 
-547 WHEKEDLSDTAK
+547 
-559 TSGTITLDSDKTLY
+559 
-573 AEWKANTVNYT
+573 
-584 INYYKEV
+584 
-591 YNNATRKTSYVYDSA
+591 
-606 VSASGKV
+606 
-613 GTTVQADQAPAL
+613 
-625 TTVPTGYKRESAYG
+625 

-663 RYTFVFNLNGTLLDV
+663 RYTLVFNLD
-678 NSYPVGST
+678 NSSTATGYTDYRGSNITRSMTTGRISIKGVIYSGST
-686 SGSMTVNG
+686 YS
-694 TSYTSS
+694 
-700 QYRIS
+700 IKD
-705 NVVLGQDISSQW
+705 VVLGQDISELWPSDTSTVSSEVYDSLSQH
-717 PTSVNSVT
+717 SFI
-725 SWGTTYQFKGWY
+725 YQGRSYYYSLYFDYW
-737 NSSDR
+737 SSGNGNNK
-742 IFYVTKRYE
+742 TKRYE
-751 VTKDMIE
+751 LTEDLVENANDNHVVTYQ
-758 KGMNTNNEKTFV
+758 
-770 AYWQSGLSLY
+770 AYWTPKGTTASVEY
-780 YVNYYLQDADNTSVY
+780 WLQQADGSY
-795 TNSLYSQS
+795 TKSDTYSQS
-803 FYRSNDSLSGKNIDG
+803 FIRTNKLAAKELFGYTYLGLNQVPSGNYQPSQ
-818 FTLRTTTPAGYYSSG
+818 TTTNPYV
-833 YGNDNGYN
+833 
-841 TNNYYYRFY
+841 YRFY
-850 YDRNTYSI
+850 YNRNSYNI
-858 DYYYNGSN
+858 DYYYGS
-866 INTISRIPFEQN
+866 EQLETKN
-878 INSSTYNYTPER
+878 VLYEADINSSTYNYTPER

-1038 ISESA
+1038 VSESA

-1073 TKKSAQVSYR
+1073 TKKFAQVSYR
-1083 VDYVLKDN
+1083 VDYVLQDN

-1109 LVKESAVTVDK
+1109 SVKESAVTVDK
-1120 GYLAS
+1120 DYLAK
-1125 QLGTTL
+1125 QLDTMP

-1206 YTYAQSKDSN
+1206 YTYAQSEDSN

-1257 LENSGLADLKDSY
+1257 LENSGLTDLKDSY

-1533 SIDGVSDL
+1533 SIDGISDL

-1629 ETGKALPHTGGSGR
+1629 ETGKALPQMGGSGR

-1667 ERSDLP
+1667 ERSALP

>member
-27 IVFFVTIYAL
+27 IVVFVTTYAL

-96 TDTTLIADN
+96 TDTTLIADD

-145 QDTLPLNTVANIRL
+145 QDTLSLNTVANIRL

-180 ITQKDNFEAN
+180 ITQKDSFEAN

-250 STGTDVDASVGS
+250 STGTDVDASVES

-290 AGKALTILP
+290 AGTALTILP

-375 YQITPPTST
+375 YPITPPTST

-444 YMLKNLTDDDYTEI
+444 YMLKNLTGDDYTEI
-458 QSVTNHGVLGST
+458 QSVINHGVLGST
-470 VRPQVLSYDYA
+470 VSPQVLSYDYA

-514 NGGSYIP
+514 NGGSHIP
-521 YLTGLYESKVS
+521 YQTGLYESKVS

-591 YNNATRKTSYVYDSA
+591 YNNATGTTSYVYDSA

-613 GTTVQADQAPAL
+613 GTTVQADEAPAL
-625 TTVPTGYKRESAYG
+625 TTVPTGYERESAYG

-654 VLKVYYSLI
+654 VLKVYYSLV
-663 RYTFVFNLNGTLLDV
+663 RYTFVFNLNGPYYYT
-678 NSYPVGST
+678 NGFST
-686 SGSMTVNG
+686 G
-694 TSYTSS
+694 
-700 QYRIS
+700 RIS
-705 NVVLGQDISSQW
+705 KNGSDYYNSNYTIQNVVLGQDISSQW
-717 PTSVNSVT
+717 PSGDDVT
-725 SWGTTYQFKGWY
+725 DTYNYYSFVGWSSNTTTVLF
-737 NSSDR
+737 
-742 IFYVTKRYE
+742 VTRRHE
-751 VTKDMIE
+751 VTEDMIL
-758 KGMNTNNEKTFV
+758 GADSSNRKTYT
-770 AYWQSGLSLY
+770 ANWQTGLITKQ
-780 YVNYYLQDADNTSVY
+780 VDYYLQSANDPNVY
-795 TNSLYSQS
+795 ELSSKYSQ
-803 FYRSNDSLSGKNIDG
+803 FYNSQANTMLNPKNIAG
-818 FTLRTTTPAGYYSSG
+818 FTITETPSGYSNSTGYY
-833 YGNDNGYN
+833 YGSTYVVDH
-841 TNNYYYRFY
+841 YRFY
-850 YDRNTYSI
+850 YTRNTYSI
-858 DYYYNGSN
+858 DYYNGSN
-866 INTISRIPFEQN
+866 INTISSIPFEQN

-985 DWSQPVTSDTTLY
+985 DWSQPVTSDTKLY

-1038 ISESA
+1038 VSESA

-1052 ANSKSVVLDYD
+1052 VNSKSVVLDYD

-1083 VDYVLKDN
+1083 VDYVLQDN

-1109 LVKESAVTVDK
+1109 SVKESAVTVDK
-1120 GYLAS
+1120 DYLAK
-1125 QLGTTL
+1125 QLDMTP

-1195 QYTVTHKTISG
+1195 QYTITHKTISG
-1206 YTYAQSKDSN
+1206 YTYAQSEDSN

-1257 LENSGLADLKDSY
+1257 LENSGLTDLKDSY
-1270 KELLETDDSL
+1270 KDLLETDDSL

-1328 KQSVTV
+1328 KQPVTV

-1364 LYKESDIRFTGDKTL
+1364 LYKESDIRFTGDKTF

-1413 LIKPRPVILTSAT
+1413 LIKPRPVILTSET

-1476 TYTAMNA
+1476 TYAAMNT

-1503 TVNIQKTKTDWTAL
+1503 TVNIQKTKTNWTAL

-1541 TITSTDGVTIPV
+1541 IITSTDGVTIPV
-1553 GLNTGRYRITE
+1553 GLNTGCYRITE

-1603 NTISS
+1603 NTISN

-1643 MFYVLVGLALM
+1643 MFYMLVGLALM

>member
-15 AKYKKVIGAIAV
+15 AKYKKVIGAIVV
-27 IVFFVTIYAL
+27 IVFFVTTYAL

-82 SETNVSSQDEQLVT
+82 SETNVSSRDEQLVT
-96 TDTTLIADN
+96 TDTTLIADD

-132 PEDDTYQ
+132 PEEDTYQ

-145 QDTLPLNTVANIRL
+145 QDTLSLNTVANIRL

-235 DTSTSDDSILNSNGS
+235 DTSTSDDSILNSS
-250 STGTDVDASVGS
+250 STGTDVDASVES

-290 AGKALTILP
+290 AGTALTILP

-396 DAIYYPQEAV
+396 DAIYYSQEAV

-470 VRPQVLSYDYA
+470 VSPQVLSYDYA

-494 QGQNLYVYYT
+494 QGQDLYVYYT

-521 YLTGLYESKVS
+521 YQTGLYESKVS

-591 YNNATRKTSYVYDSA
+591 YNNATGTTSYVYDSA

-613 GTTVQADQAPAL
+613 GATVQADEAPAL
-625 TTVPTGYKRESAYG
+625 TTVPTGYERESAYG

-663 RYTFVFNLNGTLLDV
+663 RYTFVFNLNGTLFNV
-678 NSYPVGST
+678 NNYPVGST

-725 SWGTTYQFKGWY
+725 SGRTTYQFKGWY

-795 TNSLYSQS
+795 TNSSYSQS
-803 FYRSNDSLSGKNIDG
+803 LYRSNDSLSGKDIDG
-818 FTLRTTTPAGYYSSG
+818 FTLRTTTPVGYYSSG
-833 YGNDNGYN
+833 YRNDNGYN

-866 INTISRIPFEQN
+866 INTISSIPFEQN

-1022 AADKTVTSP
+1022 AADKTVTSS

-1109 LVKESAVTVDK
+1109 SVKESAVTVDK
-1120 GYLAS
+1120 GYLAK
-1125 QLGTTL
+1125 QLDTTP

-1206 YTYAQSKDSN
+1206 YTYAQSEDSN

-1257 LENSGLADLKDSY
+1257 LENSGLTDLKDSY

-1289 IDAGSSAV
+1289 INAGSSAV

-1317 IIYVA
+1317 IIYVS

-1452 VTGEGLLYDVTGS
+1452 VMGEGLLYDVTGS

-1553 GLNTGRYRITE
+1553 GLNTDRYRITE

-1579 FAVTESQAENGQSSF
+1579 FAVTESQTENGQSSF

>member
-1 MKKFFRREYLAQFK
+1 M
-15 AKYKKVIGAIAV
+15 
-27 IVFFVTIYAL
+27 
-37 ILPALTLDSNAAN
+37 
-50 QTPGIN
+50 
-56 TEQSGS
+56 
-62 VDDNTT
+62 
-68 STSLSTENSDSQAV
+68 
-82 SETNVSSQDEQLVT
+82 
-96 TDTTLIADN
+96 
-105 KNYQVTADITAEA
+105 
-118 KLPESVALEVNQVK
+118 
-132 PEDDTYQ
+132 
-139 SKLQKI
+139 
-145 QDTLPLNTVANIRL
+145 
-159 YDIAFMQGDA
+159 
-169 EVEPS
+169 
-174 ASVKVT
+174 
-180 ITQKDNFEAN
+180 
-190 KDNLKVVHIKTDGST
+190 
-205 EVLDAEVAG
+205 
-214 DGNQVTTVTFNS
+214 
-226 DSFSDFALV
+226 
-235 DTSTSDDSILNSNGS
+235 
-250 STGTDVDASVGS
+250 
-262 TTETETT
+262 
-269 SQSYTVTFYND
+269 
-280 DSEITSTQIE
+280 
-290 AGKALTILP
+290 
-299 ETPFKSGYR
+299 
-308 FDHWE
+308 
-313 NAETHETVT
+313 
-322 ADTIVTSDLTVK
+322 
-334 AVFTEISIYTVTVN
+334 
-348 YYYHNNSANQDV
+348 
-360 TFDKEIFQLEERDTP
+360 
-375 YQITPPTST
+375 
-384 EVKREEDSTLTA
+384 
-396 DAIYYPQEAV
+396 
-406 IELKSGDLA
+406 
-415 IKDEL
+415 
-420 DGNIDGK
+420 
-427 VTINLQYV
+427 
-435 PYTAEYTVH
+435 
-444 YMLKNLTDDDYTEI
+444 
-458 QSVTNHGVLGST
+458 
-470 VRPQVLSYDYA
+470 
-481 IFEKTEATKLTQS
+481 
-494 QGQNLYVYYT
+494 
-504 RNSYTLSYNT
+504 
-514 NGGSYIP
+514 
-521 YLTGLYESKVS
+521 
-532 LTDNVPTKTGYTFVG
+532 
-547 WHEKEDLSDTAK
+547 
-559 TSGTITLDSDKTLY
+559 
-573 AEWKANTVNYT
+573 
-584 INYYKEV
+584 
-591 YNNATRKTSYVYDSA
+591 
-606 VSASGKV
+606 
-613 GTTVQADQAPAL
+613 
-625 TTVPTGYKRESAYG
+625 
-639 MNANS
+639 
-644 NVTIAADGTS
+644 
-654 VLKVYYSLI
+654 
-663 RYTFVFNLNGTLLDV
+663 
-678 NSYPVGST
+678 
-686 SGSMTVNG
+686 
-694 TSYTSS
+694 
-700 QYRIS
+700 
-705 NVVLGQDISSQW
+705 
-717 PTSVNSVT
+717 
-725 SWGTTYQFKGWY
+725 
-737 NSSDR
+737 
-742 IFYVTKRYE
+742 
-751 VTKDMIE
+751 
-758 KGMNTNNEKTFV
+758 
-770 AYWQSGLSLY
+770 
-780 YVNYYLQDADNTSVY
+780 
-795 TNSLYSQS
+795 
-803 FYRSNDSLSGKNIDG
+803 
-818 FTLRTTTPAGYYSSG
+818 
-833 YGNDNGYN
+833 
-841 TNNYYYRFY
+841 
-850 YDRNTYSI
+850 
-858 DYYYNGSN
+858 
-866 INTISRIPFEQN
+866 
-878 INSSTYNYTPER
+878 
-890 PSGID
+890 
-895 ADYTWGG
+895 
-902 WYTDAGL
+902 

-950 QEVEKYKTATSV
+950 QEVEKYKIATSV

-985 DWSQPVTSDTTLY
+985 DWSQPVTSDTKLY

-1022 AADKTVTSP
+1022 AADKTVTGP

-1038 ISESA
+1038 VSESA

-1083 VDYVLKDN
+1083 VDYVLQDN

-1109 LVKESAVTVDK
+1109 SIKESAVTVDK
-1120 GYLAS
+1120 DYLAK
-1125 QLGTTL
+1125 QLDTTP

-1206 YTYAQSKDSN
+1206 YTYAQSEDSN

-1246 VSKEKN
+1246 ISKEKN

-1257 LENSGLADLKDSY
+1257 LENSGLTDLKDSY
-1270 KELLETDDSL
+1270 KDLLETDDSL
-1280 TGISFTGSQ
+1280 TGISFIGSQ

-1297 TPSIA
+1297 TPNIA

-1328 KQSVTV
+1328 KQPVTV

-1379 SATDAGTYNLTLQG
+1379 PATDAGTYNLTLQG

-1426 AEKGYDGMALTA
+1426 AEKGYDGMALKA

-1503 TVNIQKTKTDWTAL
+1503 TVNIQKTKMDWTAL

-1579 FAVTESQAENGQSSF
+1579 FAVTESQAENGQSIF

-1603 NTISS
+1603 NTISN

-1654 LVTLAYRQYQKHR
+1654 LVTLAYRPYQKHR

>member
-27 IVFFVTIYAL
+27 IVVFVTTYAL

-50 QTPGIN
+50 QMPGIN

-62 VDDNTT
+62 VDGNTT

-96 TDTTLIADN
+96 TDTTLIADD

-145 QDTLPLNTVANIRL
+145 QDTLSLNTVANIRL

-205 EVLDAEVAG
+205 EILDAEVAG
-214 DGNQVTTVTFNS
+214 DGNQVTAVTFNS

-235 DTSTSDDSILNSNGS
+235 DTSTSDDSILNSS
-250 STGTDVDASVGS
+250 STGTDVDASVES

-269 SQSYTVTFYND
+269 SQSYTVTFYNE

-290 AGKALTILP
+290 AGTALTILP

-406 IELKSGDLA
+406 IELQLGDLA

-444 YMLKNLTDDDYTEI
+444 YMLKNLTGDDYTEI

-470 VRPQVLSYDYA
+470 VSPQVLSYDYA

-521 YLTGLYESKVS
+521 YQTGLYESKVS

-591 YNNATRKTSYVYDSA
+591 YNNATGTTSYVYDSA

-613 GTTVQADQAPAL
+613 GTTVQADEAPAL
-625 TTVPTGYKRESAYG
+625 TTVPTGYERESAYG

-654 VLKVYYSLI
+654 VLKVYYSLV
-663 RYTFVFNLNGTLLDV
+663 RYTFVFNLNGPYYYT
-678 NSYPVGST
+678 NGFST
-686 SGSMTVNG
+686 G
-694 TSYTSS
+694 
-700 QYRIS
+700 RIS
-705 NVVLGQDISSQW
+705 KNGSDYYNSNYTIQNVVLGQDISSQW
-717 PTSVNSVT
+717 PSGDDVT
-725 SWGTTYQFKGWY
+725 DTYNYYSFVGWSSNTTTVLF
-737 NSSDR
+737 
-742 IFYVTKRYE
+742 VTRRHE
-751 VTKDMIE
+751 VTVDMIL
-758 KGMNTNNEKTFV
+758 GADSSNRKTYT
-770 AYWQSGLSLY
+770 ANWQTGLITKQ
-780 YVNYYLQDADNTSVY
+780 VDYYLQSANDPNVY
-795 TNSLYSQS
+795 ELSSKYSQ
-803 FYRSNDSLSGKNIDG
+803 FYNSQANTMLNPKNIAG
-818 FTLRTTTPAGYYSSG
+818 FTITEKPSGYPNSTGYY
-833 YGNDNGYN
+833 YGSTYVVDH
-841 TNNYYYRFY
+841 YRFY
-850 YDRNTYSI
+850 YTRNIYSI
-858 DYYYNGSN
+858 DYYNGSN
-866 INTISRIPFEQN
+866 INTISSIPFEQN

-950 QEVEKYKTATSV
+950 QEVEKYKIATSV

-985 DWSQPVTSDTTLY
+985 DWSQPVTSDTKLY

-1022 AADKTVTSP
+1022 AADKTVTGP

-1038 ISESA
+1038 VSESA

-1083 VDYVLKDN
+1083 VDYVLQDN

-1109 LVKESAVTVDK
+1109 SIKESAVTVDK
-1120 GYLAS
+1120 DYLAK
-1125 QLGTTL
+1125 QLDTTP

-1206 YTYAQSKDSN
+1206 YTYAQSEDSN

-1246 VSKEKN
+1246 ISKEKN

-1257 LENSGLADLKDSY
+1257 LENSGLTDLKDSY
-1270 KELLETDDSL
+1270 KDLLETDDSL
-1280 TGISFTGSQ
+1280 TGISFIGSQ

-1297 TPSIA
+1297 TPNIA

-1328 KQSVTV
+1328 KQPVTV

-1379 SATDAGTYNLTLQG
+1379 PATDAGTYNLTLQG

-1426 AEKGYDGMALTA
+1426 AEKGYDGMALKA

-1503 TVNIQKTKTDWTAL
+1503 TVNIQKTKMDWTAL

-1603 NTISS
+1603 NTISN

-1654 LVTLAYRQYQKHR
+1654 LVTLAYRPYQKHR